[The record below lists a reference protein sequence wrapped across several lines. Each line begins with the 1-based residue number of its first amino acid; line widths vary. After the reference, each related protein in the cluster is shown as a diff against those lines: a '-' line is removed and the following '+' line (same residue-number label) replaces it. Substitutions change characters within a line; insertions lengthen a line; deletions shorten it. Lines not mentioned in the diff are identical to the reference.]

1 METLKQDVRYGLR
14 MLAKRPGFTFVAV
27 LTLALGIGANT
38 AIFSV
43 INAVLLRPLP
53 YDKSEQIVAIYDSAP
68 ALGFLRAGLTEVEFI
83 RLRDESRSFVELATW
98 NRDIVTLRG
107 TGEPE
112 RVPASLASANLFQL
126 LGAKMAFGRSF
137 NPEEEMVG
145 RNNVVVLSHSFWQ
158 RRFAGD
164 PSIVGQSL
172 TLDGSSFTVI
182 GVLAESFKSP
192 PELQSDTAIEIWL
205 GYGFDLAQL
214 RRGSHGMSV
223 IGRLSEGVT
232 IDEAQAETLAI
243 IRRVVSDHP
252 DYYPADMTSFLLP
265 LHQSIVGDVRP
276 ALLVMLVAVAVV
288 LLIACAN
295 VANLLLVRSESRQK
309 EIAVRAALGASRS
322 SLIKQLL
329 IESLLLSA
337 LGAAVGLLL
346 ARWFLDAMLA
356 ISLDNIP
363 RLAETTLDL
372 RVLGFTLFLS
382 LLTGII
388 FGLAP
393 ALHAVKFD
401 LHTMLKEGGR
411 SSGGQMSRSRLR
423 QILIVME
430 TALALVL
437 LVAAGL
443 LVRSFWH
450 LQRVEMGFTPDN
462 LLTMRLTPPGAD
474 YNDSQKIKN
483 LYDAL
488 LARVKTLPGVRSAA
502 VADPV
507 PISGNNDDSIIEI
520 EGRPLD
526 MSRLNLM
533 SVDARSISPEYFQT
547 MEMRPVKGRLLDDS
561 DREGAQLAAVINE
574 TFARN
579 HWPGEEAVGK
589 RFRYLDAPPDK
600 ATSSFVTVVG
610 IVADAKNRALNEEA
624 RQEALF
630 PLQQHAAIYGRD
642 NLQQAYSLVVR
653 TANDPEKLTNTIR
666 QEVHSIEPNFI
677 INRVRTMEQ
686 LMGTAFVEPRFN
698 MILLGVFALVAL
710 GLGAV
715 GIYGVIA
722 YSVAGRTHEI
732 GIRMALGAETG
743 DVLRLVITQGMRSVV
758 LGLILGLAGAYALTR
773 LMTSLLYSVSAT
785 DPLTFAGVVA
795 LLGFV
800 SLVSCYIPARRATRV
815 DPMVA
820 LRYE

>member
-1 METLKQDVRYGLR
+1 MQSIRQDIRFAVRMLLKQ
-14 MLAKRPGFTFVAV
+14 PGFSLIAII
-27 LTLALGIGANT
+27 TLALGIGANT

-53 YDKSEQIVAIYDSAP
+53 YDDSHRIVAVYDSAP
-68 ALGFLRAGLTEVEFI
+68 SIGFQRAGLTEMEFI
-83 RLRDESRSFVELATW
+83 RLRDETRSFVELATW
-98 NRDIVTLRG
+98 NRDTVTLTG

-112 RVPASLASANLFQL
+112 RVPASLASANLFQM
-126 LGAKMAFGRSF
+126 LGAKIAVGRSF
-137 NPEEEMVG
+137 NPEEEMAG
-145 RNNVVVLSHSFWQ
+145 RNNVVVLSHSLWQ

-164 PSIVGQSL
+164 PSITGQSL
-172 TLDGSSFTVI
+172 TLDGDSFTVI
-182 GVLAESFKSP
+182 GVLDESFKSP
-192 PELQSDTAIEIWL
+192 PELQSDTQIEIWL
-205 GYGFDLAQL
+205 GYGFDLAKL

-223 IGRLSEGVT
+223 IGRLREGVT
-232 IDEAQAETLAI
+232 IEEAQAETGAI
-243 IRRVVSDHP
+243 ISRVVSDHP
-252 DYYPADMTSFLLP
+252 DFYPADMISFLLP

-276 ALLVMLVAVAVV
+276 ALLVMLAAVAVV

-295 VANLLLVRSESRQK
+295 VANLLLVRSEARQK

-322 SLIKQLL
+322 SLIRQLL
-329 IESLLLSA
+329 VESLLLST
-337 LGAAVGLLL
+337 LGTAIGLLM

-356 ISLDNIP
+356 ISPDDIP
-363 RLAETTLDL
+363 RLAETSLDL
-372 RVLGFTLFLS
+372 RVLGFAMLLS
-382 LLTGII
+382 LLTALS

-411 SSGGQMSRSRLR
+411 SSGGHTSRSRLR
-423 QILIVME
+423 QTLIVLE
-430 TALALVL
+430 TAMAIVL

-450 LQRVEMGFTPDN
+450 LQRVDTGFAADN
-462 LLTMRLTPPGAD
+462 LLTMRLTPPGAN
-474 YNDSQKIKN
+474 YNDSRKIKN

-488 LARVKTLPGVRSAA
+488 ITRVKTLPDVRSAA
-502 VADPV
+502 VADPLPV
-507 PISGNNDDSIIEI
+507 SGNNNDSIIEI

-533 SVDARSISPEYFQT
+533 SVDARSVSPEYFQT
-547 MEMRPVKGRLLDDS
+547 IEMRLVKGRLLAEA

-579 HWPGEEAVGK
+579 HWPGEEAVGR

-600 ATSSFVTVVG
+600 ATSSFATVVG

-624 RQEALF
+624 RQEAFF
-630 PLQQHAAIYGRD
+630 PLQQHTAAYGQND
-642 NLQQAYSLVVR
+642 LQQAYSLLVK
-653 TANDPEKLTNTIR
+653 TSDNPESLANTIR
-666 QEVHSIEPNFI
+666 REIHSIEPNI
-677 INRVRTMEQ
+677 IITRVRTMEQ

-698 MILLGVFALVAL
+698 MILLGVFALVAM

-732 GIRMALGAETG
+732 GIRMALGAG
-743 DVLRLVITQGMRSVV
+743 MSDVLRLIIGQGMRLVM
-758 LGLILGLAGAYALTR
+758 LGLVIGLAGAYALTR
-773 LMTSLLYSVSAT
+773 VMTSLLYGVSAT
-785 DPLTFAGVVA
+785 DPLTFTGVAA

-800 SLVSCYIPARRATRV
+800 SLISCYIPARRATRV